1 MIRFANKFDID
12 DIVRLLKEFVIESNN
27 PLTFN
32 PMNWSKTYVESIL
45 TTIFLG
51 RGFCL
56 IDDEKTG
63 ILIAVKN
70 QCFWVENE
78 WQLQEVMLHSKSK
91 ILMYRLIKEYAK
103 IARNM
108 IANNEI
114 THAMISTYKDDKF
127 ERLGMKKIEIHW
139 SVE

>member
-1 MIRFANKFDID
+1 MIRLANKFDVD

-32 PMNWSKTYVESIL
+32 PMNWSKTYVESLLANIL
-45 TTIFLG
+45 AG
-51 RGFCL
+51 HGFCL

-63 ILIAVKN
+63 ILIAVKS
-70 QCFWVENE
+70 QCFWIENE

-103 IARNM
+103 IARDM

-114 THAMISTYKDDKF
+114 KNAMISTYKDDKF

>member
-1 MIRFANKFDID
+1 MIRLANKFDID
-12 DIVRLLKEFVIESNN
+12 DIIKLLKEFAIESDN
-27 PLTFN
+27 PLTFS
-32 PMNWSKTYVESIL
+32 PLNWSKNYVETVIANIL
-45 TTIFLG
+45 AG

-63 ILIAVKN
+63 ILIAIKS
-70 QCFWVENE
+70 QCFWVQNE

-103 IARNM
+103 IARDM

-114 THAMISTYKDDKF
+114 THAVICSYKDNKF
-127 ERLGMKKIEIHW
+127 ERLGMTKTEIHW
-139 SVE
+139 SIE